1 MFSLTLTN
9 MVTRIWFYTIYQTTH
24 KTLDEEINTTLI
36 LSNHQTLNEQNI
48 VEKVRS
54 VQRRLLSLRMC

>member
-9 MVTRIWFYTIYQTTH
+9 MVTRIWFYTIYQITH